1 MNEDAAGVSPETLAL
16 DLLIKQ
22 TIERDASHS
31 KSRLFPSNQHTSF
44 PAMIIQD
51 PVLEPV
57 DKLVWMSIRL
67 QAHEAGG
74 KTTFPSYETI
84 AKTANVSSSAT
95 ISRAL
100 TILRLTRWL
109 TLCSKYSETGRRSQT
124 NIYALHDEP
133 LQFLDV
139 IYLDS
144 GYQPFL
150 SKATE
155 HYHARVKAVAGS
167 VLTAFNKG
175 RERPG
180 NVGAAEQLIV
190 SNAHVPKTV
199 EKKVLRRYF
208 SFSGQFMNE
217 LRNYSIPKNSLGDPV
232 QNIKTVENRVQNIK
246 AKGNKIE
253 NRPPQNI
260 KAVRIKESSLIYPK
274 RLSDVQRGHVDR
286 ILRKIPVNK
295 RQQLLDEME
304 GRIRAEQQGMDPLYD
319 ELNYLNTLCKA
330 MKKGTFKFN
339 LGIKIYYE
347 RQAKESAKDKQKSES
362 ANQSDSKK
370 LEELRSEILAGRGP
384 LADIRKILGMPNSS
398 MREA

>member
-22 TIERDASHS
+22 TIERDASDS
-31 KSRLFPSNQHTSF
+31 KSRLFPSNQHASF
-44 PAMIIQD
+44 PVMIIQD

-57 DKLVWMSIRL
+57 DKLVWMAIRL

-74 KTTFPSYETI
+74 KTTFPCYETI
-84 AKTANVSSSAT
+84 GKTANVSSSAT

-109 TLCSKYSETGRRSQT
+109 TLCSKYSDTGRRSQT
-124 NIYALHDEP
+124 NVYALHDEP
-133 LQFLDV
+133 LPLVDV

-144 GYQPFL
+144 GYQSFL

-167 VLTAFNKG
+167 VLTVFNKG

-180 NVGAAEQLIV
+180 NVGAAEQPII
-190 SNAHVPKTV
+190 SNAHVPEPV
-199 EKKVLRRYF
+199 EKKVLRCYF
-208 SFSGQFMNE
+208 SFSGKFMNE
-217 LRNYSIPKNSLGDPV
+217 LRNHSITKNSLGVPV

-246 AKGNKIE
+246 GNKID
-253 NRPPQNI
+253 NRPPQNL
-260 KAVRIKESSLIYPK
+260 KTVRKKESSLIYPK
-274 RLSDVQRGHVDR
+274 RLSDDQWAHVDR

-347 RQAKESAKDKQKSES
+347 RQARMRAEDKQKVETSD
-362 ANQSDSKK
+362 QSDSKK

-384 LADIRKILGMPNSS
+384 LADIRKILGMQNSP